1 MSWIYVKNKV
11 LDWILVWFIKQFLL
25 WVFFEP
31 LLKNWNNLFLLIT
44 LRYSWLQERARGRRH
59 GEPNHEWG
67 ICYIL
72 CFQIFQIQ
80 AALVKKAGSLLFSK
94 WKAVCEQNLVPPKL
108 VWLSYYRFGNIKT
121 CICANWGR
129 CAHGKCNVNCCQHYR
144 LDLLRPWKA
153 IAARAVKLAL
163 TIFALVQ
170 CMSLPLCVSI
180 FLSSYVVWF
189 SLFLP
194 HLLFHTC

>member
-80 AALVKKAGSLLFSK
+80 AALVKKSR
-94 WKAVCEQNLVPPKL
+94 E
-108 VWLSYYRFGNIKT
+108 
-121 CICANWGR
+121 
-129 CAHGKCNVNCCQHYR
+129 
-144 LDLLRPWKA
+144 
-153 IAARAVKLAL
+153 LAL
-163 TIFALVQ
+163 FKVEGRLWTEPCAPKIGVAVVSPFLGISRHVYVQTGVVVRTENVMWTAVSTADTIF
-170 CMSLPLCVSI
+170 SDHEKPLQQE
-180 FLSSYVVWF
+180 LSS
-189 SLFLP
+189 
-194 HLLFHTC
+194 